1 MWEFPN
7 PVRTIWTGLAEIL
20 WPPRS
25 TCLGCEGALVTSWSG
40 SPAEGVGFATT
51 GQRQPAG
58 ATVPAGLSICLE
70 CWEALTDPG
79 DVPRCPNCTRP
90 VLRAEGAP
98 CSDCEIHFP
107 FGPVWSLGLL
117 TGPLRELVHHLKYN
131 GREWLGRPLGR
142 RLGAQIAPLYDA
154 VLPLPLHRTR
164 ERKRGYNQA
173 AVLAHGL
180 GEALG
185 RPVLTSLLRRQRQT
199 ARQADLDRAE
209 RRANLAGAFIAP
221 PQHPD
226 LAGRSLLLV
235 DDVLTTGA
243 TATAATEALLAA
255 GARRVDL
262 AVLAVS
268 TAVVL
273 PDALRG

>member
-1 MWEFPN
+1 MWAFLN

-25 TCLGCEGALVTSWSG
+25 TCLGCEGPLLTLAL
-40 SPAEGVGFATT
+40 
-51 GQRQPAG
+51 
-58 ATVPAGLSICLE
+58 TVPAGLPICPD

-79 DVPRCPNCTRP
+79 DGPRCPNCTRP
-90 VLRAEGAP
+90 VLQADGAP
-98 CSDCEIHFP
+98 CPDCELHFP

-131 GREWLGRPLGR
+131 GREWLGQPLGR
-142 RLGAQIAPLYDA
+142 QLGAQIAPLYDA
-154 VLPLPLHRTR
+154 VLPLPLHRSR
-164 ERKRGYNQA
+164 ERERGYNQA
-173 AVLAHGL
+173 ALLATGV
-180 GEALG
+180 GEVLG
-185 RPVLTSLLRRQRQT
+185 RPVLTGLLRRQRQT

-209 RRANLAGAFIAP
+209 RRANLAGAFSAP
-221 PQHPD
+221 LQHPD
-226 LAGRSLLLV
+226 LAGRSLLLI

-268 TAVVL
+268 TGVVL
-273 PDALRG
+273 AKK

>member
-1 MWEFPN
+1 MWEFLN
-7 PVRTIWTGLAEIL
+7 PVRTVWTGLAEIL

-25 TCLGCEGALVTSWSG
+25 TCLGCEEPLTMIWSG
-40 SPAEGVGFATT
+40 H
-51 GQRQPAG
+51 G
-58 ATVPAGLSICLE
+58 ARANLAALHTVPGDGPPVPGGLPICPD
-70 CWEALTDPG
+70 CWAALTDPG
-79 DVPRCPNCTRP
+79 DAPRCPNCTRP
-90 VLRAEGAP
+90 VLRADGSP
-98 CSDCEIHFP
+98 CPDCESHFP

-131 GREWLGRPLGR
+131 GREWLGQPLGR

-154 VLPLPLHRTR
+154 VLPLPLHRSR
-164 ERKRGYNQA
+164 ERERGYNQA
-173 AVLAHGL
+173 ALLASGL

-185 RPVLTSLLRRQRQT
+185 RPVLTGLLRRQRQT

-209 RRANLAGAFIAP
+209 RRANLAGAFTAP
-221 PQHPD
+221 SNHSD

-243 TATAATEALLAA
+243 TASAATEALLAA

-268 TAVVL
+268 TSVVL
-273 PDALRG
+273 PDSRRD

>member
-1 MWEFPN
+1 LWEFPN
-7 PVRTIWTGLAEIL
+7 LVRSVWTGLAEIL

-25 TCLGCEGALVTSWSG
+25 TCLGCEEPLSGVTAA
-40 SPAEGVGFATT
+40 PD
-51 GQRQPAG
+51 
-58 ATVPAGLSICLE
+58 GLPICQG

-79 DVPRCPNCTRP
+79 ESARCPNCARP
-90 VLRAEGAP
+90 VPKADGAL
-98 CSDCEIHFP
+98 CSDCELHFP

-117 TGPLRELVHHLKYN
+117 AGPLRELVHHLKYN

-154 VLPLPLHRTR
+154 VLPLPLHRAR
-164 ERKRGYNQA
+164 ERERGYNQA
-173 AVLAHGL
+173 ALLAAGV

-185 RPVLTSLLRRQRQT
+185 RPVLNGLLRRQRKT
-199 ARQADLDRAE
+199 SRQADLDRAQ
-209 RRANLAGAFIAP
+209 RLANLKGAFIAP
-221 PQHPD
+221 SQHPE
-226 LAGRSLLLV
+226 LVGRSLLLI

-243 TATAATEALLAA
+243 TATAATQALLAA

-268 TAVVL
+268 TSLVFGKNGSRV
-273 PDALRG
+273 P

>member
-1 MWEFPN
+1 MWAVPQLL
-7 PVRTIWTGLAEIL
+7 RTVWTGLTEIL

-25 TCLGCEGALVTSWSG
+25 TCLGCEAPLNGASSL
-40 SPAEGVGFATT
+40 
-51 GQRQPAG
+51 
-58 ATVPAGLSICLE
+58 GLSICPA
-70 CWEALTDPG
+70 CWEALSDPG
-79 DVPRCPNCTRP
+79 DLPRCPNCTRP
-90 VLRAEGAP
+90 VPQMEGAP
-98 CSDCEIHFP
+98 CQDCKLHFP

-131 GREWLGRPLGR
+131 GREWLGDPLGH
-142 RLGAQIAPLYDA
+142 RLGAQITQHYDA
-154 VLPLPLHRTR
+154 VIPLPLHRAR
-164 ERKRGYNQA
+164 ELERGYNQA
-173 AVLAHGL
+173 GVLATGISR
-180 GEALG
+180 ALG
-185 RPVLTSLLRRQRQT
+185 RPVLSSLLRRQRRT

-209 RRANLAGAFIAP
+209 RMANLAGAFSAP

-243 TATAATEALLAA
+243 TACAATHALLAA

-268 TAVVL
+268 TSVVHEKNESRL
-273 PDALRG
+273 P